1 MTFLWA
7 QLESDWIRLLFNIT
21 KRRILGSILK
31 LQVVVSLGK
40 RLCEP
45 NKANKLLKIALGFTV
60 SALDMPIYG
69 GSNRN

>member
-31 LQVVVSLGK
+31 LQVVVSLGNHLNSRQLGMPAFLK
-40 RLCEP
+40 EYTE
-45 NKANKLLKIALGFTV
+45 KGSAGFDAKL
-60 SALDMPIYG
+60 
-69 GSNRN
+69 